1 MHTSAR
7 KHRQRMSAY
16 VRMQIGQGGADT
28 DADASHAQE
37 CEMPTDI
44 IREHAETLS
53 RVPKHAAKAGAKIAL
68 SGSGVATA

>member
-1 MHTSAR
+1 V
-7 KHRQRMSAY
+7 QD
-16 VRMQIGQGGADT
+16 Q
-28 DADASHAQE
+28 
-37 CEMPTDI
+37 MPSDI